1 MKTYIRFFSFVILLA
16 SCTEPKIQ
24 LRAPVAT
31 ESGKLVATDSVKK
44 DSVVLS
50 AKKLA
55 D

>member
-31 ESGKLVATDSVKK
+31 ETGKSITTDSIKK